1 MEEIDMPDST
11 PTFVTFTASSPV
23 VCVDD
28 PTMPTWNDLLI
39 AASKEAE
46 EDNEESSDLKVP

>member
-1 MEEIDMPDST
+1 MPDST

-28 PTMPTWNDLLI
+28 PSMPTWDDLLL
-39 AASKEAE
+39 AAS
-46 EDNEESSDLKVP
+46 EDEDKDDDEPSE